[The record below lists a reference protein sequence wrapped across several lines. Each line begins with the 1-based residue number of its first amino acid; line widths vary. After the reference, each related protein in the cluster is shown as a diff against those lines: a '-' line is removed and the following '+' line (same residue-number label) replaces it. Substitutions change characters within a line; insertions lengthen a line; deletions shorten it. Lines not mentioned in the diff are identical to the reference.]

1 MNVLFLT
8 VSTGQGH
15 TSCGKALETCLI
27 KGGASTY
34 FLDLYSY
41 IHPFLGK
48 AISEIY
54 LLASGKTPKLYGK
67 YYDKEDFG
75 RGKVMNV
82 VSNFNR
88 IIKSDIIKYIKANK
102 IDVVICTHLFSGQV
116 MTLIKD
122 VVNTVNIGIVTDY
135 TIHPKWEM
143 TSLDYYVLADASLDY
158 LAKKKGL
165 PEDRLLPFG
174 IPVDLKFAQKH
185 DKSEMRKKLGFS
197 NGNLIFVMM
206 GSMGYGNI
214 GEILNE
220 IEQSSIKCEVAVV
233 CGNNK
238 KAKIMVE
245 NNPHKFRCHCYGF
258 VNNVDEFMDA
268 ADCIITKPGGL
279 SVTESLAKKLPMI
292 FVDPI
297 PGQEDRNVEFLVNNG
312 VGLNVSKSFCL
323 ASALHL
329 FFDSEIRRKEI
340 NEAIARISKPY
351 AAEKLCD
358 FIFNL
363 EEVKDRI

>member
-122 VVNTVNIGIVTDY
+122 NIGKVGTVKTLLSIIAIMYACFIFIFYFFGKNKLEEGVNID
-135 TIHPKWEM
+135 
-143 TSLDYYVLADASLDY
+143 
-158 LAKKKGL
+158 
-165 PEDRLLPFG
+165 
-174 IPVDLKFAQKH
+174 
-185 DKSEMRKKLGFS
+185 
-197 NGNLIFVMM
+197 
-206 GSMGYGNI
+206 
-214 GEILNE
+214 
-220 IEQSSIKCEVAVV
+220 
-233 CGNNK
+233 
-238 KAKIMVE
+238 
-245 NNPHKFRCHCYGF
+245 
-258 VNNVDEFMDA
+258 
-268 ADCIITKPGGL
+268 
-279 SVTESLAKKLPMI
+279 
-292 FVDPI
+292 
-297 PGQEDRNVEFLVNNG
+297 
-312 VGLNVSKSFCL
+312 
-323 ASALHL
+323 
-329 FFDSEIRRKEI
+329 
-340 NEAIARISKPY
+340 
-351 AAEKLCD
+351 
-358 FIFNL
+358 
-363 EEVKDRI
+363 